1 MLGSVIAPT
10 GGHGRRFTMARDEHN
25 KKEDTVDRGNVDEKI
40 DFTEHDDERDGEV
53 GRNLD
58 INLDQDS
65 RLENRDNIGV
75 KIIGSRPVEVEVDTE
90 IDQNGEIDQDEDVD
104 VDAGGGSGGRDASV
118 RTQQRLE
125 VDQRIDVDVEVS
137 ERDGVIFIE
146 VGVDIEE
153 DIEIES
159 DANINVRDGDRNS
172 LDTDIDQDDEI
183 DQNIDVDVEI
193 RDGLDAN
200 VDIDI
205 VPLIQS
211 VASAAIAATQGKDGD
226 LLDVRLDELAAA
238 LGDIQV
244 VVDVSDD
251 LDL

>member
-1 MLGSVIAPT
+1 
-10 GGHGRRFTMARDEHN
+10 MARDEHN
-25 KKEDTVDRGNVDEKI
+25 KKEATVDRGNVDETEEI
-40 DFTEHDDERDGEV
+40 DFTEHDDDRDDEG

-58 INLDQDS
+58 INLDQGS
-65 RLENRDNIGV
+65 RLENGDTIGV
-75 KIIGSRPVEVEVDTE
+75 KVIGSRPVGVEVDTE

-104 VDAGGGSGGRDASV
+104 VDAGGGSGGREASV
-118 RTQQRLE
+118 RTQQRPE

-146 VGVDIEE
+146 VGVGIEE

-159 DANINVRDGDRNS
+159 DADINVRDGDRNS
-172 LDTDIDQDDEI
+172 LDTNIDQDSEL

-200 VDIDI
+200 VDVDI

-211 VASAAIAATQGKDGD
+211 VARAAIAAAQGKDGD
-226 LLDVRLDELAAA
+226 LIDVRLDELAAA
-238 LGDIQV
+238 LGDVQI

>member
-1 MLGSVIAPT
+1 
-10 GGHGRRFTMARDEHN
+10 MARDEHN
-25 KKEDTVDRGNVDEKI
+25 KKEATVDRGNVDEMAEI
-40 DFTEHDDERDGEV
+40 DFTEHDDDLDDEG
-53 GRNLD
+53 GRSLD

-65 RLENRDNIGV
+65 RLENSDTIGV
-75 KIIGSRPVEVEVDTE
+75 KVIGSRPVGVEVDTE

-104 VDAGGGSGGRDASV
+104 VDAGGGSGEREASV
-118 RTQQRLE
+118 RTQQRPE

-137 ERDGVIFIE
+137 ERDGVVFVE
-146 VGVDIEE
+146 VGVGIEE

-159 DANINVRDGDRNS
+159 DADVNVRDGDRNS
-172 LDTDIDQDDEI
+172 LDTNIDQDSEL

-200 VDIDI
+200 VDVDI

-211 VASAAIAATQGKDGD
+211 VARAAIAAAQGKDGD
-226 LLDVRLDELAAA
+226 LIDVRLDELAAA
-238 LGDIQV
+238 LGDVQI

>member
-1 MLGSVIAPT
+1 
-10 GGHGRRFTMARDEHN
+10 MARDEHN
-25 KKEDTVDRGNVDEKI
+25 KKEATVDRGNVDKTEEI
-40 DFTEHDDERDGEV
+40 DFTQYDDDLDGDG
-53 GRNLD
+53 GRSLD

-65 RLENRDNIGV
+65 RLENDDAIGV
-75 KIIGSRPVEVEVDTE
+75 KVIGSRPVKVELDTE

-104 VDAGGGSGGRDASV
+104 VDAGGGSGGREASV

-137 ERDGVIFIE
+137 ERDGVVFIE

-159 DANINVRDGDRNS
+159 DADINVRDGDRNS
-172 LDTDIDQDDEI
+172 LETDIDQDDEI

-193 RDGLDAN
+193 RDGLDAS
-200 VDIDI
+200 VDVDI
-205 VPLIQS
+205 VPLVQ
-211 VASAAIAATQGKDGD
+211 ALARAAIASAQGKDGD
-226 LLDVRLDELAAA
+226 SIDVRLDELAAA
-238 LGDIQV
+238 LGDVQI